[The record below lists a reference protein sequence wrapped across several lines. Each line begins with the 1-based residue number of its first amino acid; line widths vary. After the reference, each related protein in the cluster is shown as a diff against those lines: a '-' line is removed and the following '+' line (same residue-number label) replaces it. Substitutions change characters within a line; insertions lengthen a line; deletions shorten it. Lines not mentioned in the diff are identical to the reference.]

1 MKRGRVASARMI
13 STRRR
18 SPPESAC
25 PLLPASRSIFSSASS
40 SPMRLL
46 ISPALRPS
54 GSSTMRMFSSTVS
67 FLNTE
72 GSWAR

>member
-1 MKRGRVASARMI
+1 M
-13 STRRR
+13 
-18 SPPESAC
+18 
-25 PLLPASRSIFSSASS
+25 LPASRSIFSSASN
-40 SPMRLL
+40 SPMRFL